1 MRTAASASVS
11 VFPSTNWD
19 KSARYFTPQRSR
31 SLILAR
37 RFGKYEIRVE
47 LRNVPRYECVILAA
61 GRAVLH
67 EIPSVSY
74 VLPDVQ
80 EFIQIQGPSR
90 SRQLSK
96 WRVWNFDDHKY
107 RVLRGR
113 SDRNCGWW
121 WIYASWTRRTGIRCD
136 GRNARGRPKVR
147 PEIKSPDLKLQI
159 DIKSNLIYW
168 VVLFMA
174 GLLRVGFLR
183 RM

>member
-47 LRNVPRYECVILAA
+47 LRNVPRYEYILAA
-61 GRAVLH
+61 GPAALY

-80 EFIQIQGPSR
+80 EFIQIQGPSC

-96 WRVWNFDDHKY
+96 WRVWNVDHHKY

-121 WIYASWTRRTGIRCD
+121 WIYAGWRGEQESDATADTPGGDTRSGPRS
-136 GRNARGRPKVR
+136 N
-147 PEIKSPDLKLQI
+147 LQI
-159 DIKSNLIYW
+159 LSCKLISK
-168 VVLFMA
+168 VSLFIELFCLWP
-174 GLLRVGFLR
+174 GC
-183 RM
+183 

>member
-47 LRNVPRYECVILAA
+47 LRNVPRYEYVLAA
-61 GRAVLH
+61 EPAALY

-80 EFIQIQGPSR
+80 EFIQIQGPSC

-96 WRVWNFDDHKY
+96 WRVWNVDDHKY

-121 WIYASWTRRTGIRCD
+121 WIYAGRARRAGIRCD
-136 GRNARGRPKVR
+136 GRHARGRPKVR
-147 PEIKSPDLKLQI
+147 PEIKSSDLKLQI
-159 DIKSNLIYW
+159 DIKSKLIYW

-174 GLLRVGFLR
+174 GLLRVGFLG